1 MESTIHCQ
9 HFSCHWIQCFQFFL
23 FPSKLLH
30 TWSALTLRRC
40 LKIAITLFF
49 PFNVDFNISVSLLF
63 YPLANP
69 RFFSFSFI
77 TSASVAPKYLNPFR
91 LFLPLCSRFLRVFIE
106 GMPLA
111 LPFNV
116 DILSRNGR
124 ISEVCHLPDDITI
137 KALNGS
143 LTTYKLFGVTYG
155 NGNHFKSRVYLPS
168 PRVPQVR
175 WYESD
180 GLWEHHQSGPGL
192 RYYGIAK
199 KLATPYLRQ

>member
-1 MESTIHCQ
+1 MLI
-9 HFSCHWIQCFQFFL
+9 
-23 FPSKLLH
+23 
-30 TWSALTLRRC
+30 LTL
-40 LKIAITLFF
+40 
-49 PFNVDFNISVSLLF
+49 VF

-69 RFFSFSFI
+69 LFFSFSFI
-77 TSASVAPKYLNPFR
+77 TSASVAPKYLNPFH
-91 LFLPLCSRFLRVFIE
+91 LFLPLCRRFLRVFTE

-155 NGNHFKSRVYLPS
+155 NGNHFKSGMCLPS
-168 PRVPQVR
+168 PRVPQAG
-175 WYESD
+175 WYEYD
-180 GLWEHHQSGPGL
+180 GLWEHHQRGSGL
-192 RYYGIAK
+192 RYCGIAK
-199 KLATPYLRQ
+199 KPANPFGYFL